1 MTSQL
6 AKSVLASLSKA
17 LPNTPIRDEKYVNY
31 KGTKLFFDFYLPSLD
46 VYIEVQG
53 IQHTRFNKHFH
64 SSAAAFRGQK
74 KRDRL
79 KKEWAEEHDHT
90 LVCLNY
96 DEIPIDPVDLLSR
109 ITEAQDGGE
118 S

>member
-1 MTSQL
+1 MPSLL
-6 AKSVLASLSKA
+6 AKSVLVSLQTA
-17 LPNTPIRDEKYVNY
+17 LPNTPIRDEEYINY

-53 IQHTRFNKHFH
+53 VQHTKFNKHFH

-79 KKEWAEEHDHT
+79 KKEWVELNEHI

-96 DEIPIDPVDLLSR
+96 DEIPIDAVDLLTR